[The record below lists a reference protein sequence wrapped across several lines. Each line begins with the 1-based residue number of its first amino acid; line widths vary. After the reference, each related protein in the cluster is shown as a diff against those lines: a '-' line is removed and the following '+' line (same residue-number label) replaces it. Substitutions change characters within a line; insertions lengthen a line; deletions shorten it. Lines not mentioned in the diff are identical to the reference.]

1 MNGHAKRKFKSKRN
15 KESTMAR
22 KISRLVKFECR
33 LKLLLRRKR
42 TMMLRI
48 LPSRPKVLTI
58 GRATLS
64 KKNGKD
70 ITTLSLELATIY

>member
-22 KISRLVKFECR
+22 KISILMKLECR
-33 LKLLLRRKR
+33 LKLLLRRNK

-48 LPSRPKVLTI
+48 LPSRPKALTI

-64 KKNGKD
+64 KKK
-70 ITTLSLELATIY
+70 TKT